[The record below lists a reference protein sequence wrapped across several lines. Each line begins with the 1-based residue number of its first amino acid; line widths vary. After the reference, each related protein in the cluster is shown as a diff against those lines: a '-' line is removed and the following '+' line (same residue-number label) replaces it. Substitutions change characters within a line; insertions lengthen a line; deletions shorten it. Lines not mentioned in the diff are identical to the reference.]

1 MSLTTLLK
9 EYAKLSSAHFALL
22 SAMIPLMGAI
32 AMGEIKFFRLLLV
45 FIIGLFTHIYVF
57 ALNHYNDVELDRL
70 NSELTERPLVKG
82 TISKKHA
89 LVYIISM
96 FLVALLLTITYL
108 DIVVLLL
115 FLIGILFATLY
126 DLFNKKIYG
135 GDFILAASV
144 TVGCMFGSSTVS
156 LKFTDLTYIIWILA
170 FIQGLNMNLV
180 GGGLKDAVHDHIKTS
195 KTIAVKFGIKVEN
208 RIARNRHTWNNKTCD
223 FGYHPFLSY
232 GTTHNSCNLKCKH
245 CYQNAGRQTA
255 DELNVEQK
263 LKIVDELDEAGI
275 VALAFSGGE
284 PLMKKDFFEVAR
296 RARERGIFLAM
307 ATNGTLITKAMAKK
321 LKEADVGYLEI
332 SLDATNPE
340 CLTTNSEES

>member
-1 MSLTTLLK
+1 MIKMKMSLTTLLK

-32 AMGEIKFFRLLLV
+32 ATGEIKFFRLLLV

-208 RIARNRHTWNNKTCD
+208 RILRVPISFKIIALILGIIYAVISISPFVLRIVEFQFWQFLIIIILNMLYLLVVSTLLASEPYDRNKIRVKVVIHSNINWFIIPILLMSVTKWA
-223 FGYHPFLSY
+223 FILLFLP
-232 GTTHNSCNLKCKH
+232 L
-245 CYQNAGRQTA
+245 
-255 DELNVEQK
+255 
-263 LKIVDELDEAGI
+263 IGI
-275 VALAFSGGE
+275 ILSN
-284 PLMKKDFFEVAR
+284 
-296 RARERGIFLAM
+296 FLIYRTIIRPKM
-307 ATNGTLITKAMAKK
+307 M
-321 LKEADVGYLEI
+321 
-332 SLDATNPE
+332 
-340 CLTTNSEES
+340 

>member
-1 MSLTTLLK
+1 MKMSITTLLK

-32 AMGEIKFFRLLLV
+32 AIGEIKFFRLLLV

-57 ALNHYNDVELDRL
+57 ALNHYSDVELDRL

-108 DIVVLLL
+108 DIVVLFL

-208 RIARNRHTWNNKTCD
+208 RILKVPISFKIIALILGIIYAVISISPFVLRIVEFQIWQFLIIIILNMLYLLVVGMLLASEPYDRNKIRVKVVIHSNINWFIIPILLMSVTKWA
-223 FGYHPFLSY
+223 FILLFLP
-232 GTTHNSCNLKCKH
+232 L
-245 CYQNAGRQTA
+245 
-255 DELNVEQK
+255 
-263 LKIVDELDEAGI
+263 IGI
-275 VALAFSGGE
+275 ILSN
-284 PLMKKDFFEVAR
+284 
-296 RARERGIFLAM
+296 FLIYRTIIRPKM
-307 ATNGTLITKAMAKK
+307 M
-321 LKEADVGYLEI
+321 
-332 SLDATNPE
+332 
-340 CLTTNSEES
+340 